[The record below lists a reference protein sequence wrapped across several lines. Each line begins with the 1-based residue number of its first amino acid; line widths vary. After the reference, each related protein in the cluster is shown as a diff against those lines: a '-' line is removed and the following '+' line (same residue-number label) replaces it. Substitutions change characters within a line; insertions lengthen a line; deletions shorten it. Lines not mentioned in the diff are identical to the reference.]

1 MVRIELLVSK
11 NRGTSL
17 LRSSEKSSLLRFL
30 ALYFILVTMI
40 LSLLGIFYYQSQEK
54 LMFSNQRVILSEYAN
69 QQVQALKHLHNNFPN
84 HVTTYPRSDKYRSAI
99 YDIEAKKIFSLLK
112 YGDSEDIRFDKEIY
126 RVGNTL
132 HFLKT
137 LDDYYLGTKYLF
149 IEVDE
154 DKTWYKET
162 MSSILAFGT
171 LTLIVL
177 IIFGLFFVSIFL
189 RPMRNSIMLLD
200 NFIKDTTHELNTP
213 ISAILANVEMMDI
226 SSMSEKNKKRL
237 SRINIAAKT
246 VSHLY
251 QDLTYLTLSHNR
263 ESKDEWIDM
272 KKLIEDRV
280 EYFAIL
286 ASAKR
291 ITFKLD
297 LKESAIFIDGVKIAR
312 VLDNL
317 ISNAIK
323 YNKRNGKIYI
333 TLRKNYLQIKDTGIG
348 IKSKKVQD
356 IFERYTR
363 FNTSE
368 GGFGIGLNIVKS
380 IIDEYKL
387 QISVESVVDVGTTI
401 RIDFTKGTL
410 DG

>member
-1 MVRIELLVSK
+1 MLVSK
-11 NRGTSL
+11 NKGTSL

-40 LSLLGIFYYQSQEK
+40 LLLLGNFYYQSQEK
-54 LMFSNQRVILSEYAN
+54 LMFSNQRTLLLDYAN
-69 QQVQALKHLHNNFPN
+69 QQVQALKQLHNDFP
-84 HVTTYPRSDKYRSAI
+84 HHTIYPRSSKYRSAI
-99 YDIEAKKIFSLLK
+99 YDIEGDKIFSLLK
-112 YGDSEDIRFDKEIY
+112 HDDIQFDKEIY
-126 RVGNTL
+126 RIGNSL
-132 HFLKT
+132 QFLKT
-137 LDDYYLGTKYLF
+137 FDDYYLGAKYLF

-162 MSSILAFGT
+162 LSNILAFGT

-200 NFIKDTTHELNTP
+200 DFIKDTTHELNTP
-213 ISAILANVEMMDI
+213 ISAILANIEMMDTSI
-226 SSMSEKNKKRL
+226 MSEKNQKKL

-272 KKLIEDRV
+272 KQLIEDRV

-286 ASAKR
+286 AGSKK
-291 ITFKLD
+291 ITFELD
-297 LKESAIFIDGVKIAR
+297 LKDSALFIDGVKIAR
-312 VLDNL
+312 ILDNL

-323 YNKRNGKIYI
+323 YNKRHGKILI
-333 TLRKNYLQIKDTGIG
+333 RLRKNYLYVQDTGIG
-348 IKSKKVQD
+348 INSEKVQE

-363 FNTSE
+363 FNSSE

-380 IIDEYKL
+380 IIDEYGL
-387 QISVESVVDVGTTI
+387 QIDVESTLNIGTTI

-410 DG
+410 DD

>member
-1 MVRIELLVSK
+1 MLVSK
-11 NRGTSL
+11 NKGTSL

-40 LSLLGIFYYQSQEK
+40 LLLLGNFYYQSQEK
-54 LMFSNQRVILSEYAN
+54 LMFSNQRTLLLDYAN
-69 QQVQALKHLHNNFPN
+69 QQVQALKQLHNDFP
-84 HVTTYPRSDKYRSAI
+84 HRTIYPRSTKYRSAI
-99 YDIEAKKIFSLLK
+99 YDIEGDKIFSLLK
-112 YGDSEDIRFDKEIY
+112 HDDIQFDKEIY
-126 RVGNTL
+126 RIGNSL
-132 HFLKT
+132 QFLKT
-137 LDDYYLGTKYLF
+137 FDDYYLGAKYLF

-162 MSSILAFGT
+162 LSNILAFGT

-200 NFIKDTTHELNTP
+200 DFIKDTTHELNTP
-213 ISAILANVEMMDI
+213 ISAILANIEMMDTSI
-226 SSMSEKNKKRL
+226 MSEKNQKKL

-272 KKLIEDRV
+272 KQLIEDRV

-286 ASAKR
+286 AGSKK
-291 ITFKLD
+291 ITFELD
-297 LKESAIFIDGVKIAR
+297 LKDSALFIDGVKIAR
-312 VLDNL
+312 ILDNL

-323 YNKRNGKIYI
+323 YNKRHGKILI
-333 TLRKNYLQIKDTGIG
+333 RLRKNYLYVQDTGIG
-348 IKSKKVQD
+348 INSEKVQE

-363 FNTSE
+363 FNSSE

-380 IIDEYKL
+380 IIDEYGL
-387 QISVESVVDVGTTI
+387 QIDVESTLNIGTTI

-410 DG
+410 DD

>member
-1 MVRIELLVSK
+1 MLVSK
-11 NRGTSL
+11 NKGTSL

-40 LSLLGIFYYQSQEK
+40 LLLLGIFYYQSQEK
-54 LMFSNQRVILSEYAN
+54 LMFSNQRTILSEYAN
-69 QQVQALKHLHNNFPN
+69 RQVQALKQLHNDFP
-84 HVTTYPRSDKYRSAI
+84 HRTIYPRSIKYRSAI
-99 YDIEAKKIFSLLK
+99 YDIEGEKIFSLLK
-112 YGDSEDIRFDKEIY
+112 HDNIRFDKEIY
-126 RVGNTL
+126 RVGNSI

-137 LDDYYLGTKYLF
+137 LDDYYLGAKYLF

-154 DKTWYKET
+154 DKAWYKET
-162 MSSILAFGT
+162 MSNILAFGT

-189 RPMRNSIMLLD
+189 RPMRNSIVLLD

-213 ISAILANVEMMDI
+213 ISAILANVEMMDT
-226 SSMSEKNKKRL
+226 SLMSEKNQKRL

-263 ESKDEWIDM
+263 KSKDEWIDM
-272 KKLIEDRV
+272 KQLIEDRV

-286 ASAKR
+286 AGAKK
-291 ITFKLD
+291 ITFELD
-297 LKESAIFIDGVKIAR
+297 LKESAIFIDGIKIAR

-323 YNKRNGKIYI
+323 YNKRNGKIFI
-333 TLRKNYLQIKDTGIG
+333 TLRKNYLQVKDTGIG
-348 IKSKKVQD
+348 IKSKKVNE

-363 FNTSE
+363 FNSSE

-380 IIDEYKL
+380 IIDEYDL
-387 QISVESVVDVGTTI
+387 QISVESIVDVGTTI

>member
-1 MVRIELLVSK
+1 LVRIELLVSK
-11 NRGTSL
+11 NKGTSL
-17 LRSSEKSSLLRFL
+17 LRSSEKRSLLRFL

-40 LSLLGIFYYQSQEK
+40 LSLLGVFYYQSQEK
-54 LMFSNQRVILSEYAN
+54 LMFSNQRTILAEYAN
-69 QQVQALKHLHNNFPN
+69 KQAKALKQLHNDFP
-84 HVTTYPRSDKYRSAI
+84 HRTTYPRSNKYRSAI
-99 YDIEAKKIFSLLK
+99 YDIEGHKIFSLLK
-112 YGDSEDIRFDKEIY
+112 HDDIKFDKEIY
-126 RVGNTL
+126 RIGNSL

-154 DKTWYKET
+154 DMAWYKET
-162 MSSILAFGT
+162 ISDILAFGT

-200 NFIKDTTHELNTP
+200 DFIKDTTHELNTP
-213 ISAILANVEMMDI
+213 ISAILANVEMMDTSI
-226 SSMSEKNKKRL
+226 MSEKNQKRL

-272 KKLIEDRV
+272 KQLIEDRV

-286 ASAKR
+286 AGAKK
-291 ITFKLD
+291 ITFELD

-323 YNKRNGKIYI
+323 YNKRNGKIFI
-333 TLRKNYLQIKDTGIG
+333 TLRKNYLSIQDTGIG
-348 IKSKKVQD
+348 INSKKVEE

-363 FNTSE
+363 FNSSE
-368 GGFGIGLNIVKS
+368 GGFGIGLNIVKG
-380 IIDEYKL
+380 IIDEYEL
-387 QISVESVVDVGTTI
+387 EISVKSVIDEGTTI